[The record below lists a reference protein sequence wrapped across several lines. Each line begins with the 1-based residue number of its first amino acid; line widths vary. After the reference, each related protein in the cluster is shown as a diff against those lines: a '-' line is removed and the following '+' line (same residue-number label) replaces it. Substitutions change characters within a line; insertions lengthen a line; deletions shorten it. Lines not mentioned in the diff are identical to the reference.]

1 MRLGFIAAGLLTTV
15 FASPVSADWFNKA
28 DSLTFAHQKMLQ
40 GDTAGGF
47 TAMVEAWQQNLNKEE
62 RDNLIDLLGL
72 SLDEDCGRSLSQQP
86 LPAWLNEL
94 SLRRERVQLA
104 SRGEYRFYIRGMA
117 NDPIKELIFTRWP
130 GETVVNLSLSGRAG
144 PFEMQLEDLNAP
156 VAEGLYKLEV
166 SSSNGET
173 WNSWILL
180 QPPKPHQRL
189 SWVDASTWRVAKPTQ
204 LNNVCQKPFQTVG
217 IFPMPKEEKAP
228 VWSDE
233 RATNLPV
240 SLPQLDVTPGQYW
253 LDVAFIEQ
261 RWQGMILIE
270 NVQRLGRAVT
280 LPDINYM
287 DIAAPK

>member
-1 MRLGFIAAGLLTTV
+1 MRRRLLAAGLLTTLTA
-15 FASPVSADWFNKA
+15 FPSSADWFNKA
-28 DSLTFAHQKMLQ
+28 DSLTFAHQKLLL
-40 GDTAGGF
+40 GDTAGSF
-47 TAMVEAWQQNLNKEE
+47 SAMVEAWQQNLNKEE
-62 RDNLIDLLGL
+62 RDNLIGLLGL
-72 SLDEDCGRSLSQQP
+72 ALDEDCGRSLSQQP
-86 LPAWLNEL
+86 LPAWLDEL

-104 SRGEYRFYIRGMA
+104 SRVEYRFYIRGTA
-117 NDPIKELIFTRWP
+117 NDAINELRFTRWP
-130 GETVVNLSLSGRAG
+130 GESVVNLSLSGRTG
-144 PFEMQLEDLNAP
+144 PFEMQLDDLNAP
-156 VAEGLYKLEV
+156 VSEGLYKLEI

-204 LNNVCQKPFQTVG
+204 LNKVCQKPVQTVG
-217 IFPMPKEEKAP
+217 VFPMPKSDQAP

-233 RATNLPV
+233 RASNLPV

-261 RWQGMILIE
+261 RWQGMILVE
-270 NVQRLGRAVT
+270 NVQRLGRVVT

-287 DIAAPK
+287 DITTPK